1 MVMLRTLA
9 ATLRLVGPL
18 GFTSRLLGGT
28 ANGLGGFMR
37 RVVLSTVVTMIGALL
52 LAVGQAGSAQAAP
65 ITVTTTADVVNG
77 ADGVTSLREAITT
90 ANAAGD
96 ATTITL
102 AAAATYGLNLC
113 GDDDTN
119 ATGDLDSTSAQPLTI
134 EGSGS
139 TIDQNCA
146 GERVLNALDSD
157 GSLTLHELTL
167 TGGDDLFGAA
177 LQHAGDATL
186 DDTVV
191 TGNAGGAGRV
201 LESSLGGAV
210 LNLTGSNIHDNTG
223 TAVALSLGQVHI
235 TDTSI
240 TNNTG
245 RGVGLTDGA
254 LSVSGSTISGN
265 GSDGVRTTGQ
275 GSGLFTLTNTTVD
288 SNGGTGVICSAC
300 GDLTVTGSTIT
311 GNHPSGTSS
320 GGGIQVL
327 FDQDTPVD
335 QPVVSVIEST
345 VSGNSKTGKGGG
357 INTAIIENTGGPP
370 PAQIVITRSTIS
382 NNTASGAVDSQGGG
396 IYAVTGEVKVDNST
410 VTGNSATA
418 EGGGVYTLAH
428 DVYLRHATVSGNT
441 AGAAGRNVATGAGLH
456 TFGSILAGGT
466 GSSDC
471 GIALATASTGYNLD
485 GDGSCSLAGP
495 GDHSN
500 VGSPQL
506 GALASNGGPTQTML
520 PLAASLANGA
530 VPAAACTV
538 LTVDQRGITRPQ
550 GTNCEAGSVEV
561 AEVPPAAVCT
571 KTGTA
576 GSDLLLGTAGADV
589 LCGLGGDDLIL
600 GLGGNDILRGGNGKD
615 LLIGGTGHN
624 TLDGGP
630 GQDLCIGVGD
640 TKISC

>member
-1 MVMLRTLA
+1 LTCYELWWPSIGLWDRVTS
-9 ATLRLVGPL
+9 
-18 GFTSRLLGGT
+18 SRLLGGT
-28 ANGLGGFMR
+28 ANGLGGSMR
-37 RVVLSTVVTMIGALL
+37 RVVLSTVVAMIAALL

-77 ADGVTSLREAITT
+77 GDGVTSLREAITT

-102 AAAATYGLNLC
+102 AAAATYGLDLC

-119 ATGDLDSTSAQPLTI
+119 AAGDLDSTSVQPLTI
-134 EGSGS
+134 EGNGS

-146 GERVLNALDSD
+146 GERVLNTLDSN
-157 GSLTLHELTL
+157 GSITLHDVTL
-167 TGGDDLFGAA
+167 TGGDSLFGAA

-186 DDTVV
+186 DGTTV

-223 TAVALSLGQVHI
+223 TGVALSLGQVHI
-235 TDTSI
+235 VDSSV

-265 GSDGVRTTGQ
+265 GGDGVRTTGQ

-288 SNGGTGVICSAC
+288 NNGGTGVICSAC
-300 GDLTVTGSTIT
+300 GDLTVTGSTVT
-311 GNHPSGTSS
+311 GNHAGGGS

-327 FDQDTPVD
+327 FDQDSPTD
-335 QPVVSVIEST
+335 QPVVSVTEST
-345 VSGNSKTGKGGG
+345 VSGNSRTGSGGG
-357 INTAIIENTGGPP
+357 INTAIIENSSGPP
-370 PAQIVITRSTIS
+370 PAQIVVTRSTIS
-382 NNTASGAVDSQGGG
+382 NNSATDQGGG
-396 IYAVTGEVKVDNST
+396 IYAVTGEVRVDNST
-410 VTGNSATA
+410 VTGNSATNA
-418 EGGGVYTLAH
+418 GGGVGTLAH
-428 DVYLRHATVSGNT
+428 DIYLRHATVSGNT
-441 AGAAGRNVATGAGLH
+441 AGGAGRNVATSAGLH
-456 TFGSILAGGT
+456 TFGSIVAGGT
-466 GSSDC
+466 GASDC
-471 GIALATASTGYNLD
+471 SIGLATSSTGYNLD
-485 GDGSCSLAGP
+485 GDGTCALAGP

-500 VGSPQL
+500 IGSPQL

-520 PLAASLANGA
+520 PLAASPANGA

-538 LTVDQRGITRPQ
+538 LTTDQRGITRPQ
-550 GTNCEAGSVEV
+550 GANCEAGSVEM
-561 AEVPPAAVCT
+561 AEVPPAPTCT
-571 KTGTA
+571 KSGTA
-576 GSDLLLGTAGADV
+576 GSDLLIGTPGADV

-600 GLGGNDILRGGNGKD
+600 GLGGNDLLLGGNGKD
-615 LLIGGTGHN
+615 ILI
-624 TLDGGP
+624 GGP
-630 GQDLCIGVGD
+630 GQDLCLGVGD

>member
-1 MVMLRTLA
+1 
-9 ATLRLVGPL
+9 
-18 GFTSRLLGGT
+18 
-28 ANGLGGFMR
+28 MR
-37 RVVLSTVVTMIGALL
+37 RVVLSTVVVMIGALL
-52 LAVGQAGSAQAAP
+52 LAVGQAGAAQAAP

-77 ADGVTSLREAITT
+77 ADGVTSLREAIST

-102 AAAATYGLNLC
+102 AAAAAYGLNLC

-119 ATGDLDSTSAQPLTI
+119 AAGDLDSTSVQPLTI
-134 EGSGS
+134 EGNGS
-139 TIDQNCA
+139 VIDQNCA
-146 GERVLNALDSD
+146 GERVLNTLDSA
-157 GSLTLHELTL
+157 GSLTLHEVTL
-167 TGGDDLFGAA
+167 TGGDSLFGAA

-186 DDTVV
+186 DDTTV

-210 LNLTGSNIHDNTG
+210 LNLTDSTIHDNTG
-223 TAVALSLGQVHI
+223 TGVALSLGQVHI
-235 TDTSI
+235 NDSTI
-240 TNNTG
+240 TNNSG

-254 LSVSGSTISGN
+254 LSVAGSTISGN
-265 GSDGVRTTGQ
+265 GGDGVRTTGQ

-288 SNGGTGVICSAC
+288 NNGGTGVICSAC
-300 GDLTVTGSTIT
+300 GDLTVSGSTIT
-311 GNHPSGTSS
+311 GNHPAGSTT

-327 FDQDTPVD
+327 FDQDSPTD
-335 QPVVSVIEST
+335 QPVVSIIAST
-345 VSGNSKTGKGGG
+345 VSGNSKTGAGGG
-357 INTAIIENTGGPP
+357 INTAIIENSENPP
-370 PAQIVITRSTIS
+370 PAQIFVTRSTIS
-382 NNTASGAVDSQGGG
+382 NNSASGVADSQGGG
-396 IYAVTGEVKVDNST
+396 IYAVTGEVRVDNST
-410 VTGNSATA
+410 VTGNSAA
-418 EGGGVYTLAH
+418 AAGGGVYTLAH
-428 DVYLRHATVSGNT
+428 DIYLRHATVSGNS
-441 AGAAGRNVATGAGLH
+441 AGGVGRNVATNAGLH

-471 GIALATASTGYNLD
+471 GIELLTTSTGYNLD
-485 GDGSCSLAGP
+485 GDGTCSLAGP

-500 VGSPQL
+500 IGSPQL

-561 AEVPPAAVCT
+561 AEVPPAPACT

-576 GSDLLLGTAGADV
+576 GSDLLLGTAGPDV

-600 GLGGNDILRGGNGKD
+600 GLGGNDILRGAGGND
-615 LLIGGTGHN
+615 ILIGGAGNN

-630 GQDLCIGVGD
+630 GKDTCIGAGD

>member
-1 MVMLRTLA
+1 
-9 ATLRLVGPL
+9 
-18 GFTSRLLGGT
+18 
-28 ANGLGGFMR
+28 MR
-37 RVVLSTVVTMIGALL
+37 RVVLSIVVAMIGALL
-52 LAVGQAGSAQAAP
+52 FAIGQAGSAQAAP

-146 GERVLNALDSD
+146 GERVMNTLDSD

-186 DDTVV
+186 DDTTV

-201 LESSLGGAV
+201 LESPLGGAI

-223 TAVALSLGQVHI
+223 TGVALSLGQVHI

-275 GSGLFTLTNTTVD
+275 GSGLFALTNTTVD
-288 SNGGTGVICSAC
+288 NNGGTGVICSAC
-300 GDLTVTGSTIT
+300 GDLTVTGSTVT

-335 QPVVSVIEST
+335 QPVVSVIDST
-345 VSGNSKTGKGGG
+345 VSGNSKTGSGGG
-357 INTAIIENTGGPP
+357 INTAIIENSSGPP
-370 PAQIVITRSTIS
+370 PAQIIVTRSTIS
-382 NNTASGAVDSQGGG
+382 NNSASGAVDSQGGG
-396 IYAVTGEVKVDNST
+396 IYAVTGEVRVDNST

-418 EGGGVYTLAH
+418 AGGGVYTLAH
-428 DVYLRHATVSGNT
+428 DVYLQHATVSGNT
-441 AGAAGRNVATGAGLH
+441 AGGVGRNVATNAGLH

-471 GIALATASTGYNLD
+471 GIELLTTSTGYNLD
-485 GDGSCSLAGP
+485 GDGSCSLAGV

-500 VGSPQL
+500 IGSPQL

-538 LTVDQRGITRPQ
+538 LAVDQRGITRPQ
-550 GTNCEAGSVEV
+550 GTNCEAGSVEI
-561 AEVPPAAVCT
+561 AEVPPAAACT